1 MVTLV
6 SRPEYVRVGIFLLR
20 REKDVLSMETVVQHS
35 QWRLL
40 LLVDPLELVMLLPN
54 DLGVNIESPVRINLL
69 TSNS

>member
-6 SRPEYVRVGIFLLR
+6 SGPEDVRVWIFLLR

-40 LLVDPLELVMLLPN
+40 LLVDPLELVMLPPN
-54 DLGVNIESPVRINLL
+54 DLDTNMNQE
-69 TSNS
+69 